1 MFFDGLDLAP
11 LKKNN
16 KLEGGAYSNVYVAP
30 PERAVEYF
38 TYDELV
44 AARGSVLIFDVEVYS
59 NYWLVAFKQP
69 QTNKVIYFE
78 FGEGENI
85 ANNETLIWVLQSFV
99 LVGFNSNKYDMLMIM
114 LALRGL
120 PCGQIKAASD
130 QIILYDVTAHQII
143 KDYDLNM
150 PFLNHVDLIEVAPIQ
165 ASLKTY
171 AARLH
176 CERMQDL
183 PFDPNKPLTD
193 EQAHVTK
200 LYCINDLDNTAL
212 LLKELEPQ
220 LDLRHQLSVEY
231 GTDLRS
237 MSDAQLA
244 EAVILKELR
253 KLSPKGLKK
262 PDIDSEYTCQY
273 KAPEWL
279 SYRVPALQ
287 AMLETVKGA
296 VFHMDKAGSPKM
308 PDALKSLSI
317 RLGGCVYRL
326 GMGGLHSSEK
336 SISHVADTETLLIDR
351 DVASYYPAII
361 LNQGLFPKHLGGNFL
376 LVYRTIVERRLAAK
390 KAKRKLEA
398 DSLKIT
404 INGSFG
410 KLGSPYSMLYSP
422 DLMLQVTITG
432 QLCLLMLI
440 EMIEDVGIPVVSANT
455 DGIVIKCPQGRYS
468 DLENTVKSW
477 ETITR
482 FETEETRYRSIWSR
496 DVNNYIAIKEDGE
509 CKAKGVYSEKGSALN
524 SRLSKNPEHLICS
537 DAVMAFLSKQIPIED
552 TINASNDFTRFLSVK
567 KVAGGGHKEGVYLGK
582 VVRWYYAKGATGAI
596 NSAKSGNKVG
606 KSDFGK
612 PIMDLPS
619 VIPTDLDREWYIAT
633 AWEMLADLGYYNQNG
648 KGQLI

>member
-1 MFFDGLDLAP
+1 MFFDALDLAP

-16 KLEGGAYSNVYVAP
+16 KLDVSAYSGAYVP
-30 PERAVEYF
+30 PPAKPVDYF
-38 TYDELV
+38 TYEELI
-44 AARGSVLIFDVEVYS
+44 ATRGSVLIFDVEVYR
-59 NYWLVAFKQP
+59 NYWLVAFKCP
-69 QTNKVIYFE
+69 QGGNVLCFE
-78 FGEGENI
+78 FRDDERLQHVES
-85 ANNETLIWVLQSFV
+85 LIWVMRNFV
-99 LVGFNSNKYDMLMIM
+99 LVGFNSNKYDLLMIM
-114 LALRGL
+114 LAIRGY
-120 PCGQIKAASD
+120 PCGQIKSASD
-130 QIILYDVTAHQII
+130 QIIDEGVTAHQLI
-143 KDYDLNM
+143 KDYDLNLPPM
-150 PFLNHVDLIEVAPIQ
+150 DHVDLIEVAPIQ

-176 CERMQDL
+176 CKRMQDL
-183 PFDPNKPLTD
+183 PFDPGKSLSAE
-193 EQAHVTK
+193 EQHVTK

-212 LLKELEPQ
+212 LLKELTPQ
-220 LDLRHQLSVEY
+220 IELRFQLSGEY

-262 PDIDSEYTCQY
+262 PDIDPDYTCQY
-273 KAPEWL
+273 RVPDWL
-279 SYRVPALQ
+279 SYRRPELQ
-287 AMLETVKGA
+287 AMLATVRGA
-296 VFHMDKAGSPKM
+296 VFVMDGAGRPKM
-308 PDALKSLSI
+308 PAALADLQI

-336 SISHVADTETLLIDR
+336 SISHVADTETFLIDR

-361 LNQGLFPKHLGGNFL
+361 LNQGLFPKHLGRNFL
-376 LVYRTIVERRLAAK
+376 IVYRSIVERRLAAK

-410 KLGSPYSMLYSP
+410 KLGSPYSMLYAP

-440 EMIEDVGIPVVSANT
+440 EMIEDTGIPVVSANT
-455 DGIVIKCPQGRYS
+455 DGIVIKCPQGSYC
-468 DLENTVKSW
+468 DLEGIIKHW
-477 ETITR
+477 EAVTK

-496 DVNNYIAIKEDGE
+496 DVNNYIAIKTDGE

-537 DAVMAFLSKQIPIED
+537 DAVMAFLSVGTPIDE
-552 TINASNDFTRFLSVK
+552 TIYKCRDFSRFVSVK
-567 KVAGGGHKEGVYLGK
+567 KVAGGGHKDGVYLGR
-582 VVRWYYAKGATGAI
+582 VVRWYYAKGACGSI

-606 KSDFGK
+606 KSDMGK
-612 PIMDLPS
+612 PVMDLPDEFPS
-619 VIPTDLDREWYIAT
+619 DVNHDWYIQT
-633 AWEMLADLGYYNQNG
+633 AYEMLSDLGYYNQDG